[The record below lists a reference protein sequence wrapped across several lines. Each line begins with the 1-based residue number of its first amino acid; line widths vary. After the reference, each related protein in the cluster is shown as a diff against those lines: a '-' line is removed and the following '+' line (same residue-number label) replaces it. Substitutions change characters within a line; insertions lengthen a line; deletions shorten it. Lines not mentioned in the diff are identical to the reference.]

1 MADGWFIQRDGQK
14 LGPYSSAQLKQ
25 MTTTGQLLPVDLVA
39 RGDGGKWVPASQI
52 KGLFVPPAAEPLVAH
67 AAPAEVSSESF
78 DFGQPGPASK
88 SSLPKKARPVSL
100 PIRDRL
106 KSLAGGLSSKAKI
119 AIGHIIHA
127 STTTSDQ
134 GGLSSKA
141 KIAIGGGLLLVF
153 LWGVSCVMFGGK
165 SGTTTAGKNGLSG
178 GSRGS
183 LSSAARENSEYK
195 RGYKIGSVL
204 GERIV
209 NAEAKNLE
217 DHRPAFRASAMKS
230 LNKPKWD
237 FEKEYQDLS
246 RSYGPDHDAT
256 LLYRGMLDGY
266 TDVIAKAG
274 IDLD

>member
-119 AIGHIIHA
+119 AIG
-127 STTTSDQ
+127 
-134 GGLSSKA
+134 
-141 KIAIGGGLLLVF
+141 GGLLLVF

-165 SGTTTAGKNGLSG
+165 SGTTTAGKNGSSG

-195 RGYKIGSVL
+195 RGYKIGSDL

-209 NAEAKNLE
+209 NAEAKMLE

-230 LNKPKWD
+230 LNKPKRD
-237 FEKEYQDLS
+237 FEKEYQDLL
-246 RSYGPDHDAT
+246 RTRGPDHDAT

-266 TDVIAKAG
+266 MNEVEKAG
-274 IDLD
+274 VTLD